1 MSKCDSGFEFGSLGK
16 GDISEP
22 ALRGMRI
29 YDVTLMRSTL
39 GLRKDSAYMESM
51 DESLINMKGKVVL
64 ITGATRGIGR
74 AGALQLAASGAEL
87 ILVGRHRGR
96 LEEVARSCI
105 TAGSQAVR
113 THSVDL
119 ASRKQVEQLGN
130 KLLTTESKLDVLWNN
145 AGGYF
150 TERKVTEEGL
160 ERTWA
165 MNHLAYVDLT
175 KLLLPL
181 LEKSDDPRVICTAS
195 QAHRMGSI
203 RWDNLQGE
211 KAWDGWRAYCLTKL
225 TNILYVAEQGRRLG
239 DSKIRICA
247 VHPGLVNSALGD
259 ENPGFAG
266 AAFRVLKKVWGK
278 SNEQGADTAV
288 WLASRLQK
296 PIQGG
301 YYANRRERVPSKA
314 AQSLEDG
321 RRIWEISQKE
331 L

>member
-1 MSKCDSGFEFGSLGK
+1 MGEPL
-16 GDISEP
+16 IS
-22 ALRGMRI
+22 
-29 YDVTLMRSTL
+29 
-39 GLRKDSAYMESM
+39 
-51 DESLINMKGKVVL
+51 MKGKVVL

-74 AGALQLAASGAEL
+74 AGALQLAAFGAEL
-87 ILVGRHRGR
+87 ILLGRHRGR
-96 LEEVARSCI
+96 LEEVARACKM
-105 TAGSQAVR
+105 AGSPEVR
-113 THSVDL
+113 IYSVDL
-119 ASRKQVEQLGN
+119 TSRKQVGQLGE
-130 KLLTTESKLDVLWNN
+130 KLLTIEVKLDVLWNN

-165 MNHLAYVDLT
+165 MNHLAYIDLT
-175 KLLLPL
+175 KILLPL

-203 RWDNLQGE
+203 QWDNLQGE
-211 KAWDGWRAYCLTKL
+211 RTWDGWRAYCLTKL
-225 TNILYVAEQGRRLG
+225 TNILYVAEQGRRFG

-259 ENPGFAG
+259 ENPGLAG
-266 AAFRVLKKVWGK
+266 LAFRILKKVWGK

-288 WLASRLQK
+288 WLASRAQR

-301 YYANRRERVPSKA
+301 YYASRKERVPSRA
-314 AQSLEDG
+314 AQSLEDAQ
-321 RRIWEISQKE
+321 RIWEISERK